1 MTQKVDAIYTDGVLK
16 PTRELSLK
24 DNQRVRLTV
33 ETIDDPSRDRQAAIG
48 RLKAGIASMRF
59 FSEGPLPSREEL
71 HDHHPFAAL
80 SSSAVAATARR
91 FISNRLSRAFLPGGS
106 GTARRFLDRSSHRHL
121 SGGLSAAI
129 L

>member
-1 MTQKVDAIYTDGVLK
+1 MTQKVEAVYTGGVLK

-33 ETIDDPSRDRQAAIG
+33 ETIEEPTGDRHAAIA

-71 HDHHPFAAL
+71 HD
-80 SSSAVAATARR
+80 RR
-91 FISNRLSRAFLPGGS
+91 
-106 GTARRFLDRSSHRHL
+106 
-121 SGGLSAAI
+121 
-129 L
+129 